1 VKPTT
6 PIVLLVE
13 DDESIALLM
22 RLYLEKEGY
31 EVLVATDGEQAL
43 EMFERLHPNLV
54 VLDLMIPKI
63 DGFGVCREIRA
74 GSNTPIIMV
83 TAKSQTHDKVLG
95 FELGADDYLAK
106 PFDPPELV
114 ARVKAI
120 MRRSQSFVH
129 KQLRFE
135 GMLIDLDNYS
145 VEVEGERIELPPK
158 EMELLHFLASHP
170 NQVFDRERILTQV
183 WGFEY
188 EGDNRTVDVHVK
200 RIRQKIEREHLV
212 WGIRTVWGVGYK
224 FEVKKHEKA

>member
-1 VKPTT
+1 MKPTT

-31 EVLVATDGEQAL
+31 EVQIATDGEQAL
-43 EMFERLHPNLV
+43 ELFERLHPNLV

-63 DGFGVCREIRA
+63 DGLAVCREIRS

-106 PFDPPELV
+106 PFDPPELI

-120 MRRSQSFVH
+120 MRRSQPFVH

-135 GMLIDLDNYS
+135 GLLIDLDNYS

-200 RIRQKIEREHLV
+200 RIRQKIEREHLA